1 MAYLF
6 DGGFTG
12 FLYSM
17 RETGRKLKDGA
28 KELVEDFISGFNGH
42 GWKLWKRNDSWRLE
56 VDELLVRKSLTT
68 FEMII
73 SQITSIKGSQ
83 AITQGNA
90 KVKAVTLVDNADVYE
105 EQNIIVYNENFL
117 DSKWYTF
124 ASDEGT
130 PNLQVTKAKIICS
143 PNTGNNVQ
151 ALMFKGNTVIESFKF
166 TIQELSGSGIIFSY
180 FEDGVQ
186 MTDQITEIGEYDYP
200 GSDGTGDESQEG
212 GFVFLNDTSVT
223 VTQIASSNDIIQ
235 TISQKPSYRLEID
248 NELNTISE
256 FDLVRCQKGNKF
268 YYVQVGSV
276 FQYYINI
283 PISEFE
289 TDAET
294 GEILNPPTAGDELVQ
309 FGNASYQEKYK
320 NRHSAIYMHLD
331 ENEPAIDLMTD
342 IYSKDWSKGNIIKT
356 RIGGNLPGTNGD
368 RGFYCVNGK
377 ILSVDENGETVYV
390 INPDGSASFA
400 RGGLSWTKDGIP
412 YFRGQIIAG
421 NENGK
426 RIEIN
431 PDSATIEIY
440 NEENTLVNV
449 FEGNSYTSIDDLF
462 VGTLPPFTPVIK
474 NFVITNTTTSKTPV
488 TKIEE
493 YDIIQEVFFTID
505 SGVSIA
511 IGEFTFAPNLFGNGS
526 YSIKGEL
533 VIKGYDSPNGNVLY
547 EKIIRESSKDTQGS
561 STVLFQSF
569 NLNISTKGTYR
580 IFFRMTAT
588 AVSNDGTSVLAGGS
602 YQPTSFSISK
612 LGYMSKFFANGF
624 ALGTGTNNL
633 FVSYNKHSSYF
644 GDYMIFKLD
653 NGNVGIDAQAQKLML
668 KANPLGVDTATPAF
682 ASRCAF
688 YGYINFYDDGTVS
701 NNHIAS
707 FDGKQITVSITYS
720 NAAYKIITLKYPT
733 EWSKYNFRLSGN
745 LIINIRRAAN
755 NKAPNQL
762 YVYNEANDQSS
773 IIVYT
778 PNGYL
783 ATFEILYKMEMY

>member
-56 VDELLVRKSLTT
+56 VDELLVRKSMTT

-166 TIQELSGSGIIFSY
+166 TVQELSGSGIIFSY
-180 FEDGVQ
+180 FEDGDQ
-186 MTDQITEIGEYDYP
+186 MTEEITEIGEYDYP

-356 RIGGNLPGTNGD
+356 RIGGNLPGTDGD

-377 ILSVDENGETVYV
+377 LIFVDEIGNTVSV

-400 RGGLSWTKDGIP
+400 YGKLSWDKDGSPKFSGTILVNIDDNNIWEVNSS
-412 YFRGQIIAG
+412 GDNIIG
-421 NENGK
+421 TPNGK
-426 RIEIN
+426 RIVISPNSSDIRFYNSDNTNVISIESTKKNNISDIFNAETVNIDVNKTPIVFTDNVKSAKITNRFETKASGSVIIN
-431 PDSATIEIY
+431 ARIINDTPYFMNKSVYIRI
-440 NEENTLVNV
+440 L
-449 FEGNSYTSIDDLF
+449 SYTSITEQTPYSKVNVYSNSGKGNWTSDIVNLSIYISNGF
-462 VGTLPPFTPVIK
+462 HEIEVEIYSEASQSTLTIQTFTAVFAPSLNLSNYFSNGLSIGETSENSFIILNSPTVGIVG
-474 NFVITNTTTSKTPV
+474 NITNRIAGI
-488 TKIEE
+488 KINPHNILVKQKQE
-493 YDIIQEVFFTID
+493 YGLI
-505 SGVSIA
+505 
-511 IGEFTFAPNLFGNGS
+511 PC
-526 YSIKGEL
+526 
-533 VIKGYDSPNGNVLY
+533 VICHGKVN
-547 EKIIRESSKDTQGS
+547 
-561 STVLFQSF
+561 F
-569 NLNISTKGTYR
+569 NEIS
-580 IFFRMTAT
+580 
-588 AVSNDGTSVLAGGS
+588 
-602 YQPTSFSISK
+602 
-612 LGYMSKFFANGF
+612 
-624 ALGTGTNNL
+624 
-633 FVSYNKHSSYF
+633 SSYPQYF
-644 GDYMIFKLD
+644 EFVESYDDYTPTLNRGSANTMFITIPSTWTNVNENNTIISLTGQGCYVKLNSWISILD
-653 NGNVGIDAQAQKLML
+653 NPSIVVEMSETSGSFYFEL
-668 KANPLGVDTATPAF
+668 KRF
-682 ASRCAF
+682 
-688 YGYINFYDDGTVS
+688 
-701 NNHIAS
+701 
-707 FDGKQITVSITYS
+707 
-720 NAAYKIITLKYPT
+720 
-733 EWSKYNFRLSGN
+733 
-745 LIINIRRAAN
+745 
-755 NKAPNQL
+755 
-762 YVYNEANDQSS
+762 
-773 IIVYT
+773 
-778 PNGYL
+778 
-783 ATFEILYKMEMY
+783 